1 MIQKYIIM
9 QTFISFVIS
18 SEVLLQNGRRRNS
31 HPLLSFSGSISSLE
45 NHDQSQSVKSFS
57 IESVSDEPALP
68 SNKVSASKKV
78 SRSTERNFVAQSEK
92 NSNRG

>member
-1 MIQKYIIM
+1 M

-45 NHDQSQSVKSFS
+45 NLDHDQSQSVKSFS
-57 IESVSDEPALP
+57 IESVSDEPA
-68 SNKVSASKKV
+68 
-78 SRSTERNFVAQSEK
+78 Q
-92 NSNRG
+92 NR